1 MQLPVEKK
9 EENFQRHKAN
19 AERGSR
25 NATGHDT
32 HNGTLENVEVYYAL
46 IGAFLACTRLIL
58 HDCSC
63 TNPWKKEEKKK
74 IGARG
79 SIRPDI

>member
-1 MQLPVEKK
+1 METENKTERENKRTLHVWRILKTRHATAWWKKK
-9 EENFQRHKAN
+9 EDNFQRHNAS

-46 IGAFLACTRLIL
+46 RCIV
-58 HDCSC
+58 SM
-63 TNPWKKEEKKK
+63 
-74 IGARG
+74 
-79 SIRPDI
+79 